1 MKITKA
7 QVNAIVEA
15 SPRTLV
21 PFNKL
26 ILSDDHQA
34 RSGGGA
40 MSALTLAELAASIK
54 DSGVLQNLVVVQGD
68 RGRYEVCAGGRR
80 LAALALLVS
89 NGGIADNYPVPVL
102 IVPAD
107 KALIASLSEN
117 CFHVPMHPAE
127 EFAAFARLIGQGKSV
142 EDVAA
147 AFGVSSLVVKRR
159 MKLAGVSPKLLALYR
174 KGEIGLDCLMVL
186 ASVDDHQQQEQ
197 AWAGLPTWN
206 QRPEH
211 LRQLLTQGEI
221 ESDRDPVARY
231 VTLKAYEKAG
241 GTLRRDLFS
250 DDDKK
255 AYLLDGAL
263 LERLATDKLHRRA
276 KQVLAEGWKWV
287 DVRVRYAYDDYVKH
301 GELRKIRRETTADE
315 ASAIEAIDARIA
327 ALHVQMEGLAD
338 DDENDKAYL
347 ALDTEAEALRER
359 RKDLDAALSV
369 WPAEWMAQAGCVVH
383 VGSSGTA
390 AVKYGLIRP
399 EDRNDAAQVARQADK
414 GGTNDPVV
422 SLPSPNTRPV
432 HSERLLRRLTAH
444 RVAAVQAELL
454 VRPDVAVAAL
464 TAHLAQKVLRDALP
478 GVYRSAD
485 VLAITATDKL
495 HELRSAAEDIEASAA
510 GARLQAER
518 GAWIERLPNEPDAVF
533 PWLLAQEQATVLQ
546 LLTFLVAV
554 TVNGIHGTEPER
566 QSNEPLAQA
575 LGLDM
580 SRWWKAT
587 GDSYFNHVSKARVL
601 DVVAEAVDANAA
613 SLLATR
619 KKDAVDAG
627 AEQALSGRRWLPACL
642 RTQGAKDPEAEAAQ
656 GSAGIDAG
664 APAHGA

>member
-1 MKITKA
+1 MKFSKA
-7 QVNAIVEA
+7 EVEAIIEA
-15 SPRTLV
+15 SPRTFV

-26 ILSDDHQA
+26 VLSEDHQA
-34 RSGGGA
+34 RSGG
-40 MSALTLAELAASIK
+40 SVPALTLAELAASIK

-117 CFHVPMHPAE
+117 CFHVPMHPAD
-127 EFAAFARLIGQGKSV
+127 EFAAFAKLIGQGKSV

-159 MKLAGVSPKLLALYR
+159 MKLAAVSPKLMALYR
-174 KGEIGLDCLMVL
+174 QDEIGLDCLMVL

-241 GTLRRDLFS
+241 GALRRDLFS

-255 AYLLDGAL
+255 AFLLDPAL
-263 LERLATDKLHRRA
+263 LERLAIDKLQKRA

-301 GELRKIRRETTADE
+301 GELRKTRREPTADE
-315 ASAIEAIDARIA
+315 AAAIQELDVRIA
-327 ALHVQMEGLAD
+327 ALHEQMEALAD

-347 ALDTEAEALRER
+347 ALDTEAEALQDR
-359 RKDLDAALSV
+359 RKDIDVALSI

-383 VGSSGTA
+383 VDSDGTA
-390 AVKYGLIRP
+390 AVKHGLIRP
-399 EDRNDAAQVARQADK
+399 EDRSEVAQAARQTK
-414 GGTNDPVV
+414 GGSASDSVV
-422 SLPSPNTRPV
+422 SLPTPNTRPV
-432 HSERLLRRLTAH
+432 HSEKLLRRLTAH

-454 VRPDVAVAAL
+454 DRPDVALAAL

-478 GVYRSAD
+478 GAYRSAN
-485 VLAITATDKL
+485 VLAISATDSL

-518 GAWIERLPNEPDAVF
+518 SVWIERLPKEPDEVF

-546 LLTFLVAV
+546 LLTLLAAV
-554 TVNGIHGTEPER
+554 TVNGIYGTEPER

-580 SRWWKAT
+580 NRWWKAT
-587 GDSYFNHVSKARVL
+587 GDSYFNHVSRARVL
-601 DVVAEAVDANAA
+601 DVVAEAVDASAA
-613 SLLATR
+613 SPLAAQ
-619 KKDAVDAG
+619 KKDAVVAG
-627 AEQALSGRRWLPACL
+627 AERALSGTRWLPDCL
-642 RTQGAKDPEAEAAQ
+642 RTASTRDSDTGAAQ
-656 GSAGIDAG
+656 SRASTDEEASALA
-664 APAHGA
+664 A